1 MTACPLYLP
10 FYLFLNESVFTT
22 INIFLLLPIVNILT
36 ILLLEW
42 EIAGLVDKWTVGI
55 SINEQILQRMMDSS
69 YNWKNIA
76 TIFMNAVM
84 EKEVLR

>member
-1 MTACPLYLP
+1 M
-10 FYLFLNESVFTT
+10 
-22 INIFLLLPIVNILT
+22 
-36 ILLLEW
+36 EW

-76 TIFMNAVM
+76 PIFMNAVM

>member
-1 MTACPLYLP
+1 M
-10 FYLFLNESVFTT
+10 
-22 INIFLLLPIVNILT
+22 PIVNILT

-84 EKEVLR
+84 DKEVLR

>member
-1 MTACPLYLP
+1 MTASPVFTVLLI
-10 FYLFLNESVFTT
+10 LNESVFIT
-22 INIFLLLPIVNILT
+22 INIFLLLYIVNILT
-36 ILLLEW
+36 ILLVEW
-42 EIAGLVDKWTVGI
+42 WIAGLVDKWTVGI

>member
-1 MTACPLYLP
+1 MTASPLYLP

-55 SINEQILQRMMDSS
+55 SINEQILQHMMDSS
-69 YNWKNIA
+69 YNRKNIA
-76 TIFMNAVM
+76 TIFLNAAM
-84 EKEVLR
+84 DKEVL